1 MDEDSDIDNRYSGNA
16 EYIDNEGDESDEARD
31 LSSSKAKGKKK
42 KPGRKSR
49 WSDNATNDFI
59 DIVVNNDR
67 FKQKQNFQNTKNQQN
82 RSIYENILSEL
93 KKRSTER
100 GEEITFSPE
109 QLRTKF
115 KKCVGECKKAALT
128 IKTAT
133 GIKRFQDEKNY
144 GSWFN

>member
-16 EYIDNEGDESDEARD
+16 DNVGDESDEAHD

-67 FKQKQNFQNTKNQQN
+67 FK
-82 RSIYENILSEL
+82 L
-93 KKRSTER
+93 KL
-100 GEEITFSPE
+100 IF
-109 QLRTKF
+109 
-115 KKCVGECKKAALT
+115 
-128 IKTAT
+128 
-133 GIKRFQDEKNY
+133 
-144 GSWFN
+144 